1 MRKILFTILRVLSRL
16 VLLRYKPEVIAIT
29 GSVGKTS
36 SKEAIF
42 QILKNKFNIRKTRG
56 NQNNEIGVPLT
67 ILNIKDT
74 PGKNIFGWLKIFLKA
89 IGMIII
95 RIKYPDKLVLE
106 FGADHFGDID
116 YLVSF
121 IPVNIGIL
129 TKISKVHIKYFKT
142 EKSIFNEKRKIF
154 KNIPSQGYAI
164 INNDDQRIRI
174 LKDQLSCRVLT
185 YGIKNNSDIYATAL
199 QIVEKNKVIGM
210 NFKVI
215 YQGNTVP
222 VFLPESLGLPQVY
235 AFLSGIAVAVV
246 SGINLVEISDYAQ
259 GYIPPRGRTKLLD
272 GINGSYIID
281 DTYNSSPEPVKIS
294 IDLLNN
300 MRNIILGRRIAVLG
314 DMLELGRESIPSH
327 KEIGKYI
334 AKRDIDKLLTIG
346 SKSRNT
352 YREAEKY
359 GFNPDDNI
367 YFKEQKELIAY
378 LKSILR
384 EGDLVLIKG
393 SQGARMERIVKD
405 IMRNSDNAKDLLVR
419 QTKEWLDQD

>member
-1 MRKILFTILRVLSRL
+1 MTRKVLFTILKILSQL
-16 VLLRYKPEVIAIT
+16 VLKRYKPKIIAIT

-42 QILKNKFNIRKTRG
+42 QILKNKFNVRRTRG

-67 ILNIKDT
+67 ILNIKNT
-74 PGKNIFGWLKIFLKA
+74 PGKNIFGWLKVFLKA
-89 IGMIII
+89 LGMIII
-95 RIKYPDKLVLE
+95 KIEYPDKLVLE
-106 FGADHFGDID
+106 FGADHAGDID
-116 YLVSF
+116 YLVNF
-121 IPVNIGIL
+121 IPVNIGVL
-129 TKISKVHIKYFKT
+129 TKISKAHIKYFKT
-142 EKSIFNEKRKIF
+142 EKSIFNEKKKIF

-164 INNDDQRIRI
+164 INNDDRRIRT
-174 LKDQLSCRVLT
+174 LKDQLNCRVLT
-185 YGIKNNSDIYATAL
+185 YGIENNSDIYATAL
-199 QIVEKNKVIGM
+199 QIVEKNGVIGM

-235 AFLSGIAVAVV
+235 AFLSGVAVAVI
-246 SGINLVEISDYAQ
+246 SGVNLVEISDYAQ

-300 MRNIILGRRIAVLG
+300 MRGIILGRRIAVLG
-314 DMLELGRESIPSH
+314 DMLELGRESIPLH
-327 KEIGKYI
+327 KEIGKYV
-334 AKRDIDKLLTIG
+334 AKRNIDKLLTIG

-352 YREAEKY
+352 HREAEKY
-359 GFNPDDNI
+359 NFNSDNNI

-393 SQGARMERIVKD
+393 SQEARMERIVKA

-419 QTKEWLDQD
+419 QTEEWLN